1 MKQILGLLMFML
13 SAVAFGQTG
22 TIEGVLSDKEMNN
35 EPLPFANVIIKG
47 TTKGATTDFDGKY
60 IIENVPVGTYQ
71 VEFSFVGYEP
81 VTVPDVVVE
90 AGKFT
95 NVSTALGASAAA
107 LDEVLIQVQTS
118 RERESA
124 LLLEQKKAVEIKES
138 IGAVQ
143 LAQQGV
149 TDAATATTKISGVT
163 SSQASGDIYVR
174 GLGDRYLYTTMN
186 GLPIPSDDVEKK
198 NIDLGLFSTR
208 IIQNVGISK
217 TFGVDNSADQASG
230 TIDVS
235 TKELSGTKELGVG
248 IRVGAN
254 TNATQ
259 SGVSDNFKLTG
270 NKGDY
275 TFGFLKNQGFNESTQ
290 TSSPGYAAYPRLTQN
305 TWNTTTAN
313 FPMNYRYAIT
323 AGKKFGEKFKVL
335 FTASQSADFKYRTG
349 VFRQYQENNVQD
361 TITDATFYSRNI
373 TTTGLLNADYKID
386 DKHSVRWVSLFVNSL
401 SDQVFEGGRNGEA
414 TVFEEES
421 RDDVFQFIRDQ
432 NTKQTRLWVNQ
443 LFGDHQ
449 LSEKND
455 LNWGVGFNLLSADE
469 PNRTRNE
476 INITP
481 DADFVELGVQ
491 GGFQQR
497 KSFQLIDD
505 QEVAGFIK
513 DTYVLSEDFDTGDK
527 AELSGGLNIRYK
539 SRDFKS
545 QFIGATESNAGAD
558 FGDVSIDNLDV
569 IFTEDNFQS
578 GDLDFKFLPT
588 DRYKGDLESQSAFAA
603 YTLQKEKFNLN
614 LGLRFQR
621 DVIDVDFNVNNFPGR
636 EGSANKEYTNLYPS
650 VNFKYNLTA
659 DQGIRLAGSR
669 TITLPEF
676 KEIAPFEYVSPVGQ
690 VTKGNPDLEAS
701 INYNFD
707 LKYEWFPSS
716 DELLSVAA
724 FYKIIN
730 DPINKVQQRG
740 AAGIFSYFNAGEQAN
755 VLGLELEGRVN
766 IIKAEE
772 DSGNIGVRLSGNIT
786 RIFHEQDLKEVYNE
800 DGDLL
805 RTYRYNGKSDDGLQG
820 ASDWIVNATL
830 GFSTAAEKPWEFN
843 IIGNYAS
850 SKILA
855 LGSPTNQQEP
865 DVFFNEAIIEKGF
878 VVLDAVLSKKVT
890 EGFAVKLTGRN
901 LLDPTIEQTQFQLPA
916 SENRVPGDAT
926 IQSYSLGRT
935 FLLGLTY
942 DF

>member
-1 MKQILGLLMFML
+1 MKQILGLLMLMF
-13 SAVAFGQTG
+13 SAVALGQTG
-22 TIEGVLSDKEMNN
+22 TIEGTLSDKETNN

-60 IIENVPVGTYQ
+60 IIENVPVGTYE

-81 VTVPDVVVE
+81 VTVPNVVVQ

-107 LDEVLIQVQTS
+107 LDEVVIQVQTS

-143 LAQQGV
+143 LAKQGV

-163 SSQASGDIYVR
+163 ASQASGDIYVR

-198 NIDLGLFSTR
+198 NFDLGLFTTR
-208 IIQNVGISK
+208 VIQNVGISK
-217 TFGVDNSADQASG
+217 TYGVSNSADQASG
-230 TIDVS
+230 TIDVA

-275 TFGFLKNQGFNESTQ
+275 TLGFLKNQGFNETTQ
-290 TSSPGYAAYPRLTQN
+290 ASSPGYSAYPRMTQQ
-305 TWNTTTAN
+305 TWNTSTAN

-323 AGKKFGEKFKVL
+323 AGKKFDEKFKVL
-335 FTASQSADFKYRTG
+335 FTASQSGDFTYRNG
-349 VFRQYQENNVQD
+349 VFRQYRENNID
-361 TITDATFYSRNI
+361 DSITDATYYNRRV
-373 TTTGLLNADYKID
+373 TTTGLLNTEYKIN
-386 DKHSVRWVSLFVNSL
+386 DKNDVRWVSLFVNSL

-414 TVFEEES
+414 TIFEEES

-443 LFGDHQ
+443 FFGNHE
-449 LSEKND
+449 LSEKNTLD
-455 LNWGVGFNLLSADE
+455 WGVGINLLSADE
-469 PNRTRNE
+469 PNRVRNE
-476 INITP
+476 VNITP
-481 DADFVELGVQ
+481 DADFVQLGVT

-505 QEVAGFIK
+505 EELAGFIK
-513 DTYVLSEDFDTGDK
+513 DTYVLNEDFDTGSK
-527 AELSGGLNIRYK
+527 SEISGGLNVRMK
-539 SRDFKS
+539 SRNFKS
-545 QFIGATESNAGAD
+545 QFLGATESNAGAD
-558 FGDVSIDNLDV
+558 FGSVSIDNLDV
-569 IFTEDNFQS
+569 IFTEENFRS
-578 GDLDFKFLPT
+578 GDLNFQFLPT
-588 DRYKGDLESQSAFAA
+588 DRYIADLESQSAFAA

-614 LGLRFQR
+614 VGMRFQR
-621 DVIDVDFNVNNFPGR
+621 DAIDVLFDVNNFPGR
-636 EGSANKEYTNLYPS
+636 RGATNKEYTNLYPS
-650 VNFKYNLTA
+650 VNFKYNLTE
-659 DQGIRLAGSR
+659 DQGVRFAGSR

-724 FYKIIN
+724 FYKMIN

-740 AAGIFSYFNAGEQAN
+740 SAGIFSYFNAGDQAN
-755 VLGLELEGRVN
+755 IFGLELEGRVN
-766 IIKAEE
+766 IVKPVE

-786 RIFHEQDLKEVYNE
+786 RMFHEQDLKEIYDEN
-800 DGDLL
+800 GTLL
-805 RTYRYNGKSDDGLQG
+805 RTFKYNGKSDEGLQG
-820 ASDWIVNATL
+820 ASDWIVNGTL
-830 GFSTAAEKPWEFN
+830 GFSTAEENPWELN
-843 IIGNYAS
+843 VVGNYAS
-850 SKILA
+850 SKIFA
-855 LGSPTNQQEP
+855 LGAPRNQQEP
-865 DVFFNEAIIEKGF
+865 DVFFNESIVEQGF
-878 VVLDAVLSKKVT
+878 VVLDAVLSKQVT
-890 EGFAVKLTGRN
+890 DGFAVKLTGRN
-901 LLDPTIEQTQFQLPA
+901 LLDPAIEQTQIQRPT
-916 SENRVPGDAT
+916 NGDPVFNAT
-926 IQSYSLGRT
+926 VQSYTLGRT